1 VDGQV
6 SRRPESGGHYES
18 WFVRAN
24 HPTRP
29 LAVWVRYTTFR
40 SGDGAVDE
48 GELWAT
54 WFDGES
60 DRVVTAYDSL
70 PIDACAFGAVGLDV
84 RIGDA
89 CLVSDTAQGAADGLA
104 WDLRFTDSPPLLLFP
119 ERFYDA
125 AFPKAKQLTPSPT
138 SRVSGTMT
146 VAGETHGLDD
156 WPGCQSH
163 NWGSKH
169 TDLYAWGQVSGF
181 DDDPDSYLEC
191 ASAKLK
197 IGVSLPMLTPLVLR
211 LDGED
216 HLLNQP
222 RSWLRNRG
230 RFDHH
235 EWRVVAGGG
244 DLRVTARFTARPDQI
259 ATLAYRNPPGGAKIC
274 LNSKLAR
281 CELTV
286 ERPGTPPRRLTS
298 THRAAFEILGDPAD
312 LAGRGM

>member
-6 SRRPESGGHYES
+6 SRRPDTGGHYES

-40 SGDGAVDE
+40 SRDGLVDE

-54 WFDGES
+54 WFDGE
-60 DRVVTAYDSL
+60 RVVTAYDAVPLDRCS
-70 PIDACAFGAVGLDV
+70 FGPAGLDV

-89 CLVSDTAQGAADGLA
+89 RLVDGQAQGDAQDIA
-104 WDLRFTDSPPLLLFP
+104 WDLVYSDSAPLPLFD

-125 AFPKAKQLTPSPT
+125 PFPKAKQLTLSPT
-138 SRVSGTMT
+138 SRVSGTVT
-146 VAGETHGLDD
+146 VRGETHGLQD

-163 NWGSKH
+163 NWGSQH

-181 DDDPDSYLEC
+181 DDDPDTYLEC
-191 ASAKLK
+191 ASARLK
-197 IGVSLPMLTPLVLR
+197 VGGIPLPVLTPVVLR
-211 LDGED
+211 VGGED

-230 RFDHH
+230 RFDHF
-235 EWRVVAGGG
+235 EWYVESRGR
-244 DLRVTARFTARPDQI
+244 DLRVSAHFSAPRDQF
-259 ATLAYRNPPGGAKIC
+259 AVLGYRNPPGGVKTC

-281 CELTV
+281 CELTIQ
-286 ERPGTPPRRLTS
+286 RAGSPPETS
-298 THRAAFEILGDPAD
+298 VSAHRAAFEILGDRDA
-312 LAGRGM
+312 LTARGM